1 MKNYK
6 KVIAA
11 ATAIAISAAATGSI
25 AYAKNNDKTAAP
37 AAKTENTD
45 TADTKV

>member
-1 MKNYK
+1 MIYMKNYK

-25 AYAKNNDKTAAP
+25 AYAKNNDKRNRTN
-37 AAKTENTD
+37 KKLLD
-45 TADTKV
+45 